1 MADSAVNHLRGD
13 HQQARKFL
21 AQLASLLDALAQNRH
36 WTAEHRE
43 SFRKLTVFFEH
54 ELCLLIRKEDE
65 ILYPALRDL
74 FPTDPGPLAVLRS
87 EHRDLCRNFHK
98 VCEIGRSFS
107 DGDLATSSLEE
118 FQSCAREAVEVLE
131 DHLYKE
137 ERVLFPMV
145 AHYLLPQ
152 QDAELMQR
160 MKSLQSSEKEPST
173 FEPTPGNQDS
183 EGV

>member
-137 ERVLFPMV
+137 ERVLLPMV
-145 AHYLLPQ
+145 ARFLPPQ
-152 QDAELMQR
+152 RDAELVRR
-160 MKSLQSSEKEPST
+160 MESLQPQKKKPSAFESTTGIENSEK
-173 FEPTPGNQDS
+173 
-183 EGV
+183 V